1 MTDPTVVA
9 LPNDRTTNFDWGAII
24 GGALI
29 ASALSFVLFSFGSA
43 AGVASVSPY
52 SWNKPSATTL
62 TILGAAWFSVVMI
75 GSFLGGG
82 YFAGRYRRPAG
93 GAVSEDE
100 RRSRDGAHGILTWAV
115 SLLLGLGMAYCMAAL
130 TARNLA
136 TAAGGAAAGA
146 AQTASYDAVNP
157 LIDRMLRP
165 AATTDGLAPAGNQNP
180 QVEISRV
187 ISTSTLTR
195 GEISPHDRDYVASIV
210 AREARIPQED
220 ARKRVDATIENAK
233 DIANKARK
241 IAASLAFLI
250 GALSILA
257 AGAAYWAATAGGR
270 EREEN
275 VWR

>member
-1 MTDPTVVA
+1 MTDTTTVVA
-9 LPNDRTTNFDWGAII
+9 VPSDRTTNFDWGAII

-52 SWNKPSATTL
+52 SWNNPSVTTL

-75 GSFLGGG
+75 GSFLVGG
-82 YFAGRYRRPAG
+82 YFSGRYRRPAG
-93 GAVSEDE
+93 GSGSIQETQ
-100 RRSRDGAHGILTWAV
+100 SRDGAHGLLMWAV
-115 SLLLGLGMAYCMAAL
+115 SLLLGLAMAYCMTAL

-136 TAAGGAAAGA
+136 TVAGGASAGA
-146 AQTASYDAVNP
+146 AQSASYDSVNP

-165 AATTDGLAPAGNQNP
+165 ATTEAPGTARNENP
-180 QVEISRV
+180 RAEISRV
-187 ISTSTLTR
+187 ISTSSLSR
-195 GEISPHDRDYVASIV
+195 GEISNQDRDYVATIV
-210 AREARIPQED
+210 ASEARIPPEE

-233 DIANKARK
+233 EVANKARK
-241 IAASLAFLI
+241 VTAGLAFLI

-257 AGAAYWAATAGGR
+257 AGAAYWAAMAGGR
-270 EREEN
+270 ERDAN